1 MLFLDKNVE
10 SSEVEFEFLV
20 NLALKEKV
28 SWPKL
33 KSFLDD
39 MTSTYEKSK
48 KLNDVLLNSLEQL
61 HSKTIQTQTQEKTDE
76 PETEEQ
82 EITENGS
89 ENHVR
94 GEYL

>member
-1 MLFLDKNVE
+1 MQYYYFFISDPINMLFLDKNVE

-48 KLNDVLLNSLEQL
+48 KLNNILLTSLESL
-61 HSKTIQTQTQEKTDE
+61 HSF
-76 PETEEQ
+76 
-82 EITENGS
+82 
-89 ENHVR
+89 
-94 GEYL
+94 

>member
-61 HSKTIQTQTQEKTDE
+61 HSKTIQTFTQQESDE
-76 PETEEQ
+76 WQTEEKK
-82 EITENGS
+82 
-89 ENHVR
+89 
-94 GEYL
+94 

>member
-39 MTSTYEKSK
+39 MTSNYEKSK
-48 KLNDVLLNSLEQL
+48 KLNNVLLTSLESL
-61 HSKTIQTQTQEKTDE
+61 HSKTKKNYTPEMSDGKEDGDQENTEKEKKNPYRTQ
-76 PETEEQ
+76 
-82 EITENGS
+82 
-89 ENHVR
+89 
-94 GEYL
+94 

>member
-1 MLFLDKNVE
+1 MRLFTKEDSILRFRIIQYTNTTNEGLKFMILFQHICRNINAMLLISISDPINMLFLDKNVE

-39 MTSTYEKSK
+39 K
-48 KLNDVLLNSLEQL
+48 
-61 HSKTIQTQTQEKTDE
+61 
-76 PETEEQ
+76 P
-82 EITENGS
+82 
-89 ENHVR
+89 
-94 GEYL
+94 